1 MEVPGSLCMACGES
15 GLTRMIM
22 TKIPFFRE
30 VIVSSFECDSCGWA
44 NNEVRC
50 DWISLLSLHEPP
62 CKQMQVRP

>member
-1 MEVPGSLCMACGES
+1 MEVPDSLCMACGES

-44 NNEVRC
+44 NNEVWC
-50 DWISLLSLHEPP
+50 LISLRNLHELR